1 MASLAAADDA
11 SEKSLQSLFDPD
23 QVGRLS
29 TQLTRQQQEGERERP
44 PSDFQYEGLLW
55 PQRAARR
62 LSVQYVFPYV
72 ILRS

>member
-29 TQLTRQQQEGERERP
+29 TQLTRQQQEG
-44 PSDFQYEGLLW
+44 
-55 PQRAARR
+55 QRDPRVTSNMR
-62 LSVQYVFPYV
+62 LFCGRGFGPVFPYV